1 MSERDCRRPL
11 ADMSDS
17 GKVTIYT
24 PDSQLR
30 HPARMLREMF
40 HDLFASRELAWQ
52 LAVRDIKA
60 QYRQAALGLLWA
72 FIIPLAHTAVWL
84 FMHGSGIV
92 TLQATALP
100 YPVFV
105 FTGTILWSIF
115 MDAVTAPL
123 QQTLAARP
131 MLTKINFPR
140 EALVLSGIYQTLF
153 NAAIKVGVLLAVLLL
168 MGVGP
173 GWNLLLFPFA
183 VLALVLA
190 GTALGL
196 LITPVGMLY
205 SDIGKGLPLLLQFL
219 MYLAPVVF
227 PMPSGGWAATLFECN
242 PLTPLILTARDWLTG
257 FAPEYIGAFLLV
269 NLAMFVLL
277 CGMWVV
283 YRTAQPIFIERMGN

>member
-196 LITPVGMLY
+196 LVTPVGMLY